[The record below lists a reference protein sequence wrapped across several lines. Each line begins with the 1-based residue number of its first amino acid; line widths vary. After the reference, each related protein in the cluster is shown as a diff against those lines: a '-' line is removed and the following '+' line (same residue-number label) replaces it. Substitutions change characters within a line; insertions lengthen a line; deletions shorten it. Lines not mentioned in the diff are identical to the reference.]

1 MNNLHKKID
10 SYLLALLLELFL
22 LVTLSISTLRS
33 DSSILNFVM
42 LCVTFFALIIT
53 YVGGMVVGLIVCSV
67 SIFTYASYIF
77 YMNLIKGTDIQTIS
91 YIWMIFIPLLS
102 FTMGKFS
109 DGISELQKSNIKL
122 LENQQNLVTIDQ
134 ETCLKN
140 IRLFYSNLDKEISK
154 AKRHHT
160 PCTLML
166 IKLPY
171 YKDIKNI
178 IGQNETNKLMRYV
191 GDIILQSIRNE
202 DDIYVIEHDTLA
214 VIMPVTNLQGAS
226 IVKNRIKQR
235 ITDFNLDLRSEKKQ
249 ISVDT
254 KISVVEYKKQI
265 KNSMEFKLLAEEEL
279 QYDV

>member
-10 SYLLALLLELFL
+10 SYLLVLLLELFL
-22 LVTLSISTLRS
+22 LVTLSVFTLKS
-33 DSSILNFVM
+33 DSSILNFIM
-42 LCVTFFALIIT
+42 LCATFFTLIIT
-53 YVGGMVVGLIVCSV
+53 YIGGMVVGLIVCSIT
-67 SIFTYASYIF
+67 IFIYASYIF
-77 YMNLIKGTDIQTIS
+77 YMNLIKGNDIQYMS
-91 YIWMIFIPLLS
+91 YIWMVFIPLLS
-102 FTMGKFS
+102 FTIGKFS
-109 DGISELQKSNIKL
+109 DYISQLQKSNIKL

-134 ETCLKN
+134 ETGLKN
-140 IRLFYSNLDKEISK
+140 IRLFYANLDKEMSK
-154 AKRHHT
+154 AKRHNT
-160 PCTLML
+160 PCTLMI

-178 IGQNETNKLMRYV
+178 IGQNETNKLMRHV

-202 DDIYVIEHDTLA
+202 DDIYVVEHDTLA

-235 ITDFNLDLRSEKKQ
+235 ITDFNLDLRSYKKQ

>member
-10 SYLLALLLELFL
+10 SYLLVLLLELFL
-22 LVTLSISTLRS
+22 LVTLSVFTLRS
-33 DSSILNFVM
+33 DSSILNFIM
-42 LCVTFFALIIT
+42 LCATFFTLIIT
-53 YVGGMVVGLIVCSV
+53 YIGGMVVGLIVCSIT
-67 SIFTYASYIF
+67 IFIYASYIF
-77 YMNLIKGTDIQTIS
+77 YMNLIKGNDIQYMS
-91 YIWMIFIPLLS
+91 YIWMVFIPLLS
-102 FTMGKFS
+102 FTIGKFS
-109 DGISELQKSNIKL
+109 DYISQLQKSNIKL

-134 ETCLKN
+134 ETGLKN
-140 IRLFYSNLDKEISK
+140 IRLFYANLDKEMSK
-154 AKRHHT
+154 AKRHNT
-160 PCTLML
+160 PCTLMI

-178 IGQNETNKLMRYV
+178 IGQNETNKLMRHV

-202 DDIYVIEHDTLA
+202 DDIYMLEHDTLA